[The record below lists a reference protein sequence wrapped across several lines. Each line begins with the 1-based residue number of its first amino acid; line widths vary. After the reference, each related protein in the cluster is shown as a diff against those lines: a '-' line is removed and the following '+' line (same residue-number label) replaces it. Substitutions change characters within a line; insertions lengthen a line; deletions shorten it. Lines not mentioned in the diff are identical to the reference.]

1 VPVGL
6 TGQDSSARH
15 TWAPPLDGRPSVDI
29 RFTRWVSKSSCSRV
43 SVNSLGAGERDQ
55 WVSTNCS
62 IHQLF
67 QWVSTNRVE
76 QPGVHEPRP
85 LSPPSPVGSH
95 QRGVGVY
102 ERASATR
109 PAVGVLEPRISGC
122 PRLAPVGVQ
131 DWS

>member
-1 VPVGL
+1 
-6 TGQDSSARH
+6 
-15 TWAPPLDGRPSVDI
+15 
-29 RFTRWVSKSSCSRV
+29 
-43 SVNSLGAGERDQ
+43 VNSLGVGERDQ
-55 WVSTNCS
+55 WVSTNCF

-85 LSPPSPVGSH
+85 LCPPSPVGSH
-95 QRGVGVY
+95 DRVVVVHK
-102 ERASATR
+102 RASAAR

-122 PRLAPVGVQ
+122 PRLAPEGVQ